1 MRNSLKVKIF
11 AFQNIDVTLR
21 QCISYVQIQV
31 IVFEKVSHYFEIL
44 CQYFDIKNS
53 YFENVSLFLWWKWDS
68 ITRNLWLKSLEKNC
82 DEHSDTVWPS
92 RKTNNL
98 IPTMT

>member
-1 MRNSLKVKIF
+1 MSWYLKIMRNSLEVKIF
-11 AFQNIDVTLR
+11 VFQNIDVTLR

-44 CQYFDIKNS
+44 CQYFEIQNN

-68 ITRNLWLKSLEKNC
+68 IPINLWLKSLEK
-82 DEHSDTVWPS
+82 
-92 RKTNNL
+92 KL
-98 IPTMT
+98 